1 MQICEECAREFGSHL
16 DVGGM
21 RLDVRGRKRCLDCR
35 PHRPQRKPRK
45 RVERP
50 IATKACGS
58 CGRPF
63 ALRQVIAGKL
73 RHFYNRRFCPVC
85 SPLGAHNTSKHAP
98 PSDPLT
104 RLLRRARRRT
114 ESFLRYQRK
123 RRRRRKNELISARG
137 GSCEEC
143 GYATCLGAL
152 EFHHRDPRTKEF
164 GVGGFTGSTD
174 RLLVEAAKCDLLCA
188 NCHRLRHVV
197 ATPLKQRAAQLRQE
211 KKARAVRYM
220 GGRCAACGRRGPQ
233 QLFEFHHL
241 DPREKDFGIS
251 QSGAAHRWE
260 RIVAELAKCVML
272 CPNCHR
278 EVHAGVREIDEGL
291 LGLAEPPGVYRAA

>member
-1 MQICEECAREFGSHL
+1 L
-16 DVGGM
+16 
-21 RLDVRGRKRCLDCR
+21 
-35 PHRPQRKPRK
+35 
-45 RVERP
+45 
-50 IATKACGS
+50 
-58 CGRPF
+58 
-63 ALRQVIAGKL
+63 IAGKL
-73 RHFYNRRFCPVC
+73 RSFYNRRFCPDC

-98 PSDPLT
+98 PSDPLA
-104 RLLRRARRRT
+104 RLIHRARRRT

-143 GYATCLGAL
+143 GYATSFGAL

-197 ATPLKQRAAQLRQE
+197 ETPLKQRAAQLRQE

-220 GGRCAACGRRGPQ
+220 GGRCVACGRRGPS

-241 DPREKDFGIS
+241 DPARRT
-251 QSGAAHRWE
+251 SGSVRVAPPIGGRRSSRNSRSASCFAPTATARSTPACVRSTRGSSGSRSHRASTAP
-260 RIVAELAKCVML
+260 R
-272 CPNCHR
+272 
-278 EVHAGVREIDEGL
+278 
-291 LGLAEPPGVYRAA
+291 